1 MNPKIKIIAIIIL
14 LSFCIFFGLKK
25 VSNLKNEPKNSV
37 IEELKILDYVPKDNK
52 SLFFSNL
59 EISKLIKNFKKESN
73 EEDLDKIILIKDSI
87 LGYLGIDL
95 GKNKLKDI
103 YNNELA
109 ISTYNN
115 NEKIKDDILIIFK
128 IKQEK
133 KLNDLLNLTKDI
145 DQAEAIIPIYRE
157 NKLNYL
163 KFIYRTKD
171 NYIITSSNKKL
182 ILNALDL
189 GDNLTKRSNN
199 NSRNIIENFESQ
211 KNILLRKK
219 SETNLFF
226 KNKLYP
232 QYDEEII
239 ATTFDYKNKD
249 LISKSYLI
257 NNKQNIDISLYQNL
271 INKNTINK
279 IDYQFSI
286 FSDLRSALDY
296 VTNFNEFEKN
306 FLKKLD
312 RNSNQNILFLNSNRD
327 WIMFIERKNQTL
339 SSINDLEEIQPFI
352 IDSIEKNNNI
362 YSIYSK
368 NSLEL
373 EENNIKQISY
383 KDIFSVES
391 GEFTAF
397 SNNLNKISDIDL
409 LSKEFVELNENTDD
423 RDFLYQRVFLKN
435 SNPTTPQYFSYLNDL
450 NFLFKNI
457 INFTNEEFIE
467 VIKQSF
473 PEKDPV
479 LYRETKLKLF
489 S

>member
-1 MNPKIKIIAIIIL
+1 
-14 LSFCIFFGLKK
+14 
-25 VSNLKNEPKNSV
+25 
-37 IEELKILDYVPKDNK
+37 
-52 SLFFSNL
+52 
-59 EISKLIKNFKKESN
+59 
-73 EEDLDKIILIKDSI
+73 
-87 LGYLGIDL
+87 
-95 GKNKLKDI
+95 
-103 YNNELA
+103 
-109 ISTYNN
+109 
-115 NEKIKDDILIIFK
+115 
-128 IKQEK
+128 
-133 KLNDLLNLTKDI
+133 
-145 DQAEAIIPIYRE
+145 
-157 NKLNYL
+157 
-163 KFIYRTKD
+163 
-171 NYIITSSNKKL
+171 
-182 ILNALDL
+182 
-189 GDNLTKRSNN
+189 
-199 NSRNIIENFESQ
+199 
-211 KNILLRKK
+211 
-219 SETNLFF
+219 
-226 KNKLYP
+226 
-232 QYDEEII
+232 
-239 ATTFDYKNKD
+239 
-249 LISKSYLI
+249 SKSYLI

-409 LSKEFVELNENTDD
+409 LSKEFVELN
-423 RDFLYQRVFLKN
+423 
-435 SNPTTPQYFSYLNDL
+435 
-450 NFLFKNI
+450 
-457 INFTNEEFIE
+457 
-467 VIKQSF
+467 
-473 PEKDPV
+473 
-479 LYRETKLKLF
+479 
-489 S
+489 